1 MLSVIR
7 LNVDMLSVV
16 VPSTQPIIEVD
27 ILALTTVGFIEI
39 IIYSLREQTFTD
51 RALQSLDHL
60 KWV

>member
-1 MLSVIR
+1 MLSVVR

>member
-51 RALQSLDHL
+51 KALQSLDHL

>member
-1 MLSVIR
+1 MLSVVR
-7 LNVDMLSVV
+7 LNIDMLSVV